1 MLTVS
6 KRARDI
12 RYAIRDVVVFAK
24 EIEKKGKDILY
35 LNIGD
40 PVKYDFD
47 TPEHIKNALIKAV
60 RDGSNS
66 YSASEGVLEL
76 REAICRKE
84 KKDSDIDIYSNKVM
98 VTNGISEGLQM
109 LLGALIEAGDEI
121 LVPDPTYPP
130 YTAYMKF
137 FGGKPVTY
145 KTVEEEGWQPDVN
158 NIRSKITDKTKGI
171 VIINPNNPTGAMYD
185 RKVLR
190 EIGDVAAE
198 HELIIISDEIYDKIV
213 YEGSFTSTSSVVKDV
228 PIVGLNGFSK
238 VYLMTGWR
246 LGYVYFNDPEDEL
259 NELQESMKKE
269 ARIRLCP
276 NTPVQSAAI
285 AALDGPQGHIK
296 ETVGKLRLRRDYVFK
311 RINEIEG
318 VSCTKPEGA
327 FYCFPKVDAIGSK
340 WKNDKEFVLDFLEKE
355 NVLLVHGSGF
365 GTTYGAGH
373 FRGVFLPPIDM
384 LEVAF
389 DRLER
394 FLS

>member
-1 MLTVS
+1 MLAVS

-109 LLGALIEAGDEI
+109 LLGALIEKGDEL

-145 KTVEEEGWQPDVN
+145 KTVEEDGWQPDVN
-158 NIRSKITDKTKGI
+158 SIRSKITDKTKGI

-185 RKVLR
+185 RKILM

-276 NTPVQSAAI
+276 NTPVQNAAI

-373 FRGVFLPPIDM
+373 FRGVFLPPIDT

>member
-1 MLTVS
+1 MVTVS
-6 KRARDI
+6 KRAQYI

-24 EIEKKGKDILY
+24 EIEKQGRDILY

-47 TPEHIKNALIKAV
+47 TPKHIKNALIKAV
-60 RDGSNS
+60 QDGSNS
-66 YSASEGVLEL
+66 YSASEGILKL
-76 REAICRKE
+76 REAICRRE
-84 KKDSDIDIYSNKVM
+84 KNNSGTDIYPENVM

-109 LLGALIEAGDEI
+109 LLGAFIETGDEM
-121 LVPDPTYPP
+121 LLPDPTYPP

-145 KTVEEEGWQPDVN
+145 KTVEEDGWQPDIDD
-158 NIRSKITDKTKGI
+158 IRSQITDKTKGI
-171 VIINPNNPTGAMYD
+171 VVINPNNPSGAMYD
-185 RKVLR
+185 QKVLK
-190 EIGDVAAE
+190 EIVDVAAE
-198 HELIIISDEIYDKIV
+198 HKLLIISDEIYDKIV
-213 YEGSFTSTSSVVKDV
+213 YDGSFTSTSSIAKDV
-228 PIVGLNGFSK
+228 PVVGLNGFSK

-246 LGYVYFNDPEDEL
+246 LGHVYFYDPDGTLVEL
-259 NELQESMKKE
+259 RESMKKE
-269 ARIRLCP
+269 ARIRLCA
-276 NTPVQSAAI
+276 NTPVQNAAI
-285 AALDGPQGHIK
+285 AALEGPQDHIK
-296 ETVGKLRLRRDYVFK
+296 EMVGKLRVRRDYVLK

-318 VSCTKPEGA
+318 ISCTKPEGA

-340 WKNDKEFVLDFLEKE
+340 WKDDKEFVLDFLERE

-373 FRGVFLPPIDM
+373 FRLVFLPPIDS
-384 LEVAF
+384 LKVAF